1 MPTMRVL
8 WEIDVE
14 VPDEGTEREQAITAA
29 RMAREL
35 QSEGTTAL
43 CFLVKPFMD
52 VVEADYSD
60 WIGIDLDEEEE
71 DLT

>member
-43 CFLVKPFMD
+43 CFLVRPFKE
-52 VVEADYSD
+52 VVEQDFSD